1 MVESAANRML
11 VSALKKKPLSL
22 TLSNKGLTYLPEGI
36 GRITS
41 VKSLDLKNNNL
52 KDLPES
58 FSNLKEVSKVFSTQK
73 KTKMLLLHTSYLLR
87 QL

>member
-1 MVESAANRML
+1 MVESAANHML
-11 VSALKKKPLSL
+11 VSALKRKPLSL

-41 VKSLDLKNNNL
+41 VKTLDLKNNDL

-58 FSNLKEVSKVFSTQK
+58 FSNLKEVNQFVKISLIS
-73 KTKMLLLHTSYLLR
+73 R
-87 QL
+87 